1 MKNIYLNNND
11 ILNLYNNGLSIE
23 KIAQTLKV
31 GKKRII
37 EFLHSL
43 NLKTGKDRN
52 VKAKKYIVS
61 DWKIE
66 KYPLIE
72 GFHYIAIF
80 KNDGKIFNDY
90 MNQGGFLTSY
100 IKQKVNIEIPNLYE
114 RRKYYMQTGNYWW
127 EQWFDIVKVANEPEK
142 KCPYCDWSTKDI
154 DNKSGA
160 FEVHLKKMHGIDK
173 NQYLTEYP
181 CDKKYFELSSNTLNL
196 QLSDNPN
203 EYVICGICGKKLAR
217 IDSKHLKK
225 HNISKKEYIEK
236 YGDTLSKKLHDE
248 QSKRMKEVNLTLTR
262 SFISKPEQELIDWL
276 INNNVTIKKDRTI
289 LKGRELDIYIPSKE
303 IAIEFNGNK
312 YHTEWFG
319 GKTRYYHLEKTETCN
334 KMGVRLIH
342 IFEDEYFYK
351 KEIVYRKLSHI
362 LGLQQNLPK
371 IMGRKCSIQI
381 INKDIAKEFL
391 NKYHIQG
398 YDPSTIHYGA
408 YYNNELIAVMSF
420 LRNNRNLNDWELTRF
435 ASNYN
440 LICQG
445 IGGKLFKRFIKE
457 INPNTVKSFADRR
470 WTLDKNNNLY
480 IQLGF
485 KFDSYTLPDYKYYN
499 TNVDRYKRWHKFG
512 FRKNILLK
520 KYPEKV
526 NELMTETEMVKA
538 IGYDKIWDCGLIKYV
553 WTKSNN

>member
-1 MKNIYLNNND
+1 
-11 ILNLYNNGLSIE
+11 
-23 KIAQTLKV
+23 
-31 GKKRII
+31 
-37 EFLHSL
+37 
-43 NLKTGKDRN
+43 
-52 VKAKKYIVS
+52 
-61 DWKIE
+61 
-66 KYPLIE
+66 
-72 GFHYIAIF
+72 
-80 KNDGKIFNDY
+80 
-90 MNQGGFLTSY
+90 
-100 IKQKVNIEIPNLYE
+100 
-114 RRKYYMQTGNYWW
+114 
-127 EQWFDIVKVANEPEK
+127 
-142 KCPYCDWSTKDI
+142 
-154 DNKSGA
+154 
-160 FEVHLKKMHGIDK
+160 
-173 NQYLTEYP
+173 
-181 CDKKYFELSSNTLNL
+181 
-196 QLSDNPN
+196 
-203 EYVICGICGKKLAR
+203 
-217 IDSKHLKK
+217 
-225 HNISKKEYIEK
+225 
-236 YGDTLSKKLHDE
+236 
-248 QSKRMKEVNLTLTR
+248 VNLTLTR